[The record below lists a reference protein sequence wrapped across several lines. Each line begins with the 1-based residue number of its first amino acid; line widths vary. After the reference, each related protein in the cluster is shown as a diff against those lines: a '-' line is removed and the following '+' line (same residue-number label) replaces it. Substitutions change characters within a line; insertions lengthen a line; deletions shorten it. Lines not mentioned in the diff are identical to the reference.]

1 MNKLR
6 DRQEVAAD
14 TKKKKPRRIAI
25 YVIYD
30 KDGKLDR
37 FRKYYLQELR
47 KVVDTILG
55 VVSGTL
61 TPESRDELAELTDDF
76 FVRENK
82 GLLAGSW
89 VDGIAHIG
97 WDTLAEYDELF
108 MLNDS
113 FFGPFYPLS
122 EMMDA
127 MKKSD
132 ADFYGCMKNFEE
144 KAYTSMA
151 GRPMKHDHFMG
162 SICYFYVIRPKLL
175 HSPEFRSYWSEM
187 PEVKEDWDTYFF
199 AEIDFYQYV
208 KDAGFRIDAYQGDAL
223 KGYFF
228 DNLTHNMR
236 KLVIDERIPFARQ
249 RPFCTDMKDQSLQI
263 NYGQDPRL
271 TLEYIEKYTDY
282 DATMIWDYIL
292 RTKNLTDIFNQL
304 QLEYVVSKAYVEKP
318 FVYEKKIAIIL
329 HIYYEDQVERIAD
342 YCNNFPL
349 NTDFYITTTSDETK
363 KTIHK
368 EFDARKL
375 HYQCKIRPNVGVA
388 MSTLWITYADVT
400 TSGKY
405 EYICYFHD
413 KKSPYAQFAVQGE
426 QFATLCYENLMGS
439 PEIVKNI
446 INLFEE
452 NPRMGIV
459 GAPMVYHGEYYAVA
473 LRSWNGN
480 YPETVKL
487 AKTLNLKISVSP
499 DKIPVA
505 PYGDMFWF
513 RADALKNAIAHGF
526 TYDDFD
532 IKYQQD
538 FTILHA
544 IERIYGFAAQ
554 DSGYYY
560 AEVINNDWARSD
572 LVNYRY
578 MSELLSKDLFIKGYY
593 HSNYTYLHQMI
604 LNHLP
609 QNGIPYGGPKKLLYW
624 LIGHKATH
632 KFGLCL
638 QRAYHRLF
646 KKNKRMESAQ

>member
-1 MNKLR
+1 MQDSGDKEMQHR
-6 DRQEVAAD
+6 
-14 TKKKKPRRIAI
+14 PRRIAM

-47 KVVDTILG
+47 KEVDTIVG

-61 TPESRDELAELTDDF
+61 TPESRDELAKLTDDF

-89 VDGIAHIG
+89 IDGIAHIG
-97 WDTLAEYDELF
+97 WDTLAEYDELL

-122 EMMDA
+122 EMFDA
-127 MKKSD
+127 MEKSD

-144 KAYTSMA
+144 KSYTSIA
-151 GRPMKHDHFMG
+151 GRPMKHGHFMG
-162 SICYFYVIRPKLL
+162 SICYFYIIKSRLL
-175 HSPEFRSYWSEM
+175 HSTEFKTYWSKM
-187 PEVKEDWDTYFF
+187 PEIKEDWDTYFF

-208 KDAGFRIDAYQGDAL
+208 LDAGFRVDAYQGDNL

-236 KLVIDERIPFARQ
+236 KLVEDERIPFARQ

-271 TLEYIEKYTDY
+271 TLEYIDRHTDY

-304 QLEYVVSKAYVEKP
+304 QLEYVVPRNSVEKP
-318 FVYEKKIAIIL
+318 FTYDKKIAVIL
-329 HIYYEDQVERIAD
+329 HIYYEDQVERIAG
-342 YCNNFPL
+342 YCENFPF
-349 NTDFYITTTSDETK
+349 NTDFYVTTTSEETEEAIRK
-363 KTIHK
+363 A
-368 EFDARKL
+368 FDGRNL
-375 HYQCKIRPNVGVA
+375 HYELQIRPNVGVA

-413 KKSPYAQFAVQGE
+413 KKSPYSQFAVQGE
-426 QFATLCYENLMGS
+426 QFATLCYENLFGT
-439 PEIVKNI
+439 PEIVQNI
-446 INLFEE
+446 LNLMEE

-459 GAPMVYHGEYYAVA
+459 GAPLVYHGEYYSVA
-473 LRSWNGN
+473 FRSWSSN
-480 YPETVKL
+480 YSKTSKL
-487 AKTLNLKISVSP
+487 AKSLNLHVDVKE
-499 DKIPVA
+499 DKVPVT

-513 RADALKNAIAHGF
+513 RADALKKAISHGF

-532 IKYQQD
+532 IKYMPD
-538 FTILHA
+538 NTILHA

-560 AEVINNDWARSD
+560 AEAINSDWARSD
-572 LVNYRY
+572 LINYRY
-578 MSELLSKDLFIKGYY
+578 MLETLSKDLFIKEYY
-593 HSNYTYLHQMI
+593 HSNFVSLHQLAVNCI
-604 LNHLP
+604 P
-609 QNGIPYGGPKKLLYW
+609 QNGVPRGLSRRFLYG
-624 LIGHKATH
+624 LINRPSTH
-632 KFGLCL
+632 KLGLFL
-638 QRAYHRLF
+638 QAAYRRLF
-646 KKNKRMESAQ
+646 KRK